1 MLKKSCVPIRQLEKL
16 ITTQIIMRLL
26 AFLLLLFLLPG
37 CFSNSGDWVR
47 ADVEAFDQAISDNPD
62 AFLLDVRTQ
71 SEWEQD
77 GHLED
82 ATLIPHT
89 ELESRESELP
99 NDKDSLILLYCRSG
113 NRSQTASQTL
123 IDMGFTN
130 LMELEVGITGWKS
143 ANMPVVYE

>member
-47 ADVEAFDQAISDNPD
+47 ADVESFDQAISDNPD